1 MKPINFIFLLLL
13 FIGCQQNSSE
23 NRNEFFFKSGDIRY
37 VDSVRIDEDGSA
49 FNFVLNPKVYQDSLL
64 VFGDGSF
71 SAIHLY
77 RTSTGEQIKRFSNIT
92 IEDYPLPTS
101 GFSNSF
107 VKGDS
112 IYLLNVNLNK
122 ILIFNFQGKYLDQIK
137 LNIGDNNFLLNYLP
151 FFDQIEES
159 LFISRRMD
167 APISENFREGMMLS
181 KFSAS
186 GSYEKSFGTYPKKYS
201 EGELALVK
209 GENVVR
215 KGNKLYVLNP
225 VGIPILK
232 EFSLDG
238 ELLNFYNFE
247 SEYFDPTIYFFENS
261 PFDSP
266 LLDQFLSLATDS
278 NSDDKVFYTAY
289 AHFNNRD
296 PLSGENSFRLMLMKI
311 DLNSMII
318 KEKEIL
324 GPWHYFELRSL
335 LQEVNGDTLSLLVRG
350 IDENL
355 YLKRFLFD

>member
-1 MKPINFIFLLLL
+1 MRQINFTFLLLL
-13 FIGCQQNSSE
+13 FIGCQQNSSQ
-23 NRNEFFFKSGDIRY
+23 NRIEFNFESGEIRY
-37 VDSVRIDEDGSA
+37 VDSVSIDEDGSA

-77 RTSTGEQIKRFSNIT
+77 NTSTGDKIKLFSSTT

-112 IYLLNVNLNK
+112 IYLLNVTLNK
-122 ILIFNFQGKYLDQIK
+122 ILIFNFQGKYLDEIE
-137 LNIGDNNFLLNYLP
+137 LNNGENNFVLNYLP
-151 FFDQIEES
+151 FFDQIEKS
-159 LFISRRMD
+159 FFISRRMD
-167 APISENFREGMMLS
+167 ASMSENYREGMMLS

-201 EGELALVK
+201 EGGLALVK

-215 KGNKLYVLNP
+215 KGNKLYVVNP

-232 EFSLDG
+232 EYSLDG
-238 ELLNFYNFE
+238 ELLNFYEFE
-247 SEYFDPTIYFFENS
+247 SEYFDPTIYFFESS

-266 LLDQFLSLATDS
+266 LLDQFLSLSTDS
-278 NSDDKVFYTAY
+278 NSDDKVFYLAY

-296 PLSGENSFRLMLMKI
+296 PLLGENSFRLMLIKI
-311 DLNSMII
+311 DLNSKTI

-335 LQEVNGDTLSLLVRG
+335 LREVKGDTLSLLVRG
-350 IDENL
+350 MDENL